1 VDNPLYK
8 KDQAQL
14 LEAEHWFKQT
24 YPGHDAV
31 RVSAL
36 PEAIADEKPTPV
48 DSYAIRLDDV
58 TKLVSALRGVLV
70 EMVGATGGP
79 DALREQ
85 CEAALVKAKLK
96 PGAMRATFMKPFGKA
111 EPKAK

>member
-1 VDNPLYK
+1 M
-8 KDQAQL
+8 A
-14 LEAEHWFKQT
+14 EARKAR
-24 YPGHDAV
+24 AV
-31 RVSAL
+31 GFNHVAL
-36 PEAIADEKPTPV
+36 
-48 DSYAIRLDDV
+48 
-58 TKLVSALRGVLV
+58 